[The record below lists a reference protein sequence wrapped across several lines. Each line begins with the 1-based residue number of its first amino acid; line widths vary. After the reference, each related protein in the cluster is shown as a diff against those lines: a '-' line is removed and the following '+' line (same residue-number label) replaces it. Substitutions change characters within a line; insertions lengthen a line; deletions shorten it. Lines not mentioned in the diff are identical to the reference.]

1 MGSEHKGVR
10 AAEPDEHL
18 ASPTLQCAELACNAL
33 PWQAQH
39 VDHAPAGG
47 QLSLTRTGAPRTAR
61 NHAPAARRDG
71 RRGLGGTGLTAP
83 RWQWCHETSVA
94 CSCNHLTLMC
104 WSSASSSLAGTLT
117 AAAAA
122 SLTSHA
128 SWSFSAAQLTTL
140 AWHATCEGSVGKGA
154 YQAGRQAAY
163 GQTSR
168 CRRGQG
174 AAARPPCPA
183 PHLASGPSL
192 SIHSCRPRP
201 VAKSTYGKWNSM
213 AFASASCIWRA
224 GWQRTAGR
232 TWRLQLIAAAAAAP

>member
-1 MGSEHKGVR
+1 MACRGQREATAFSPDSLVRPNASVGPRAAHSGTMARAPSYTSSLIGGGMGSEHKGVR

-154 YQAGRQAAY
+154 YQAGRQAA
-163 GQTSR
+163 
-168 CRRGQG
+168 
-174 AAARPPCPA
+174 
-183 PHLASGPSL
+183 
-192 SIHSCRPRP
+192 
-201 VAKSTYGKWNSM
+201 
-213 AFASASCIWRA
+213 
-224 GWQRTAGR
+224 
-232 TWRLQLIAAAAAAP
+232 